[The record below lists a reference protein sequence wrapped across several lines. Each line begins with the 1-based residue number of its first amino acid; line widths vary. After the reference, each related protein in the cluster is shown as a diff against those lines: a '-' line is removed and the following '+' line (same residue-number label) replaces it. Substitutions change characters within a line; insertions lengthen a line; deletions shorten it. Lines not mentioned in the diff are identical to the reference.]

1 MFGTMSTS
9 DAPQKIQNLLGNLT
23 ARIDQLKEGK
33 EILLANAVMLG
44 EIPAPTFGEEE
55 RIQFL
60 ANRFTEEGLQN
71 ISIDE
76 AGNAMGI
83 LPGRKGEHTLLVL
96 AHADTPFDA
105 ACDHAMSVTENR
117 IIGPGIADN
126 SLGLAAMASL
136 PPILAKAGLQ
146 LDDDLLLLGV
156 SKSLGQGDLEG
167 LRFFLDNQPR
177 PLRAALCLEGERL
190 GRLSYNS
197 LGTLR
202 GAIRLELPE
211 GYDLSDFG
219 ALGAVGHLSEIAQR
233 IQSIPIPRV
242 PRTTIILGSLRTGAT
257 FNRVARTGVLRFEAT
272 SEDNAQVES
281 IRHAIAEIVDEVHTS
296 TGAEVQLEVVARRN
310 PGGLSYSHPL
320 VKILRCILETLGATT
335 KAHHSSGDLSALAD
349 HGIPAATLGLTKAEN
364 LQEPDEA
371 VHIEPAYAGLAQVLA
386 LLEAIDQG
394 LCDEQD

>member
-1 MFGTMSTS
+1 MIQSTLE
-9 DAPQKIQNLLGNLT
+9 NLPS
-23 ARIDQLKEGK
+23 RIGQLRDTKEV
-33 EILLANAVMLG
+33 LLANAVMLG
-44 EIPAPTFGEEE
+44 EIPAPTFAEEP

-83 LPGRKGEHTLLVL
+83 LPGSQGDQTVLVL

-105 ACDHAMSVTENR
+105 ATDHAMTVTENR

-136 PPILAKAGLQ
+136 PPILEKIGIRLQ
-146 LDDDLLLLGV
+146 DNLLLLGV

-167 LRFFLDNQPR
+167 LRFFLNNKPMPVR
-177 PLRAALCLEGERL
+177 TALCLEGERL

-219 ALGAVGHLSEIAQR
+219 ALGAVGHLSEIAHR
-233 IQSIPIPRV
+233 IQGIPIPRI
-242 PRTTIILGSLRTGAT
+242 PRTSIILGSLRTGAT
-257 FNRVARTGVLRFEAT
+257 FNRVARSGVLRFEAT
-272 SEDNAQVES
+272 SEDNAQVEA
-281 IRHAIAEIVDEVHTS
+281 IHRAIAEIVDEVHTS
-296 TGAEVQLEVVARRN
+296 TGAEVELDIVARRN
-310 PGGLSYSHPL
+310 PGGLAYGHPL
-320 VKILRCILETLGATT
+320 VKSLRAILKALGTDP
-335 KAHHSSGDLSALAD
+335 KARPSSGDLSALAD
-349 HGIPAATLGLTKAEN
+349 HGIPAVTLGLTQAEN
-364 LQEPDEA
+364 LQEADES
-371 VHIEPAYAGLAQVLA
+371 VQIEPIYAGLAQVLA

-394 LCDEQD
+394 LCDEED

>member
-1 MFGTMSTS
+1 MAAN
-9 DAPQKIQNLLGNLT
+9 DNAPKSINPIE
-23 ARIDQLKEGK
+23 RISPRIEQLKESK

-44 EIPAPTFGEEE
+44 EIPAPTFAEED

-83 LPGRKGEHTLLVL
+83 LPGQKGDHTILVV

-105 ACDHAMSVTENR
+105 ASDHAMFVTENR

-136 PPILAKAGLQ
+136 PPILDRLDLKF
-146 LDDDLLLLGV
+146 DDDLLLLGV

-202 GAIRLELPE
+202 GAIELELPE

-219 ALGAVGHLSEIAQR
+219 ALGAVGHLSEIAHR
-233 IQSIPIPRV
+233 IQGIPIPRI
-242 PRTTIILGSLRTGAT
+242 PRTSIILGSLRTGAT
-257 FNRVARTGVLRFEAT
+257 FNRVAKSGVLRFEAT
-272 SEDNAQVES
+272 SEDNAQVE
-281 IRHAIAEIVDEVHTS
+281 AIKDAIDEIVDEVHTS
-296 TGAEVQLEVVARRN
+296 TGADVELKIVARRN
-310 PGGLSYSHPL
+310 PGGLNYSHPM
-320 VKILRCILETLGATT
+320 VKTLREILESLEVNP
-335 KAHHSSGDLSALAD
+335 KAQPSSGDLSALAD
-349 HGIPAATLGLTKAEN
+349 QGIPAVTLGLTKADN
-364 LQEPDEA
+364 LQEPDES
-371 VHIEPAYAGLAQVLA
+371 VQIEPIYSGLAQVIA

-394 LCDEQD
+394 VCDEEN